1 MQVRKSARRRSGL
14 TGVSTL
20 VAAGM
25 LLSACTSANG
35 VGSNNSGSNGGWQTG
50 NVRFVHAGLAPA
62 HIDPAQVTD
71 LDSFTVARNIYDPL
85 VWTDSTGKII
95 PWLAT
100 KWSTSADSLSTSLTL
115 RSGVKFTDG
124 STFTSADVKASIDR
138 MIAMKAGQAGALLSS
153 IVSVDAADPQ
163 TAVIHT
169 RTPDPYLLT
178 HLTKVGIVSAAGV
191 AAHKTSSDPYAAS
204 WYDSHSDSTG
214 PYTLGTWDK
223 ATQITMLKNKAWW
236 KGWQPGSIDTVVDRF
251 VADSATRVQMV
262 QRGDADTT
270 ETWTIPDA
278 QRVGKQKGF
287 TLETVSTYDIDPV
300 ICLNTQKAPF
310 NNKLVRQ
317 AAQAAFDYN
326 SMVSYWKGQATIPGG
341 PMPNNF
347 PGAVQFPAYEQNL
360 ATAKSL
366 IAQSGVDLAAN
377 PITITMIAG
386 IQEFSVEATVFQQAL
401 EKAGFKVNIQS
412 LPVAQALGTLGKPQ
426 QAANAITLISSP
438 FTADPTLFLGNF
450 YLPDGGFNFS
460 YYNNPQVTDL
470 IGKARSSKDT
480 ATAQSYTQQAE
491 KIIQSDAP
499 TIWTAVPKTLVP
511 VPDYVKG
518 YSLAMDDFRWTM
530 YFWPIRIQAH

>member
-1 MQVRKSARRRSGL
+1 
-14 TGVSTL
+14 
-20 VAAGM
+20 M
-25 LLSACTSANG
+25 LLSACTSHSGAGGKNG
-35 VGSNNSGSNGGWQTG
+35 SSNGAWQTG
-50 NVRFVHAGLAPA
+50 NVRFVHAGLGPA

-71 LDSFTVARNIYDPL
+71 LDSFTVSRNIYDPL
-85 VWTDSTGKII
+85 VWTDPSGKII

-100 KWSTSADSLSTSLTL
+100 KWTTAADGLSTSFTL
-115 RSGVKFTDG
+115 RSAVKFTDG

-138 MIAMKAGQAGALLSS
+138 MIAMKAGQAGALLPS
-153 IVSVDAADPQ
+153 IASVDATDPQ
-163 TAVIHT
+163 TVVIHT

-191 AAHKTSSDPYAAS
+191 AAHKTSSDPHAAA

-223 ATQITMLKNKAWW
+223 ATQITMLKNKTWW

-251 VADSATRVQMV
+251 VPDSATRVQMV
-262 QRGDADTT
+262 QRGDADVT

-278 QRVGKQKGF
+278 ERVGKQKGF
-287 TLETVSTYDIDPV
+287 TLQTVSTYDIDPV
-300 ICLNTQKAPF
+300 ICLNTQTAPF

-317 AAQAAFDYN
+317 AAQAAFDYS

-347 PGAVQFPAYEQNL
+347 PDAVQFPAYEQNL
-360 ATAKSL
+360 AKAKSL

-377 PITITMIAG
+377 PITITVIAG
-386 IQEFSVEATVFQQAL
+386 VQEFSVEATVFQQSL
-401 EKAGFKVNIQS
+401 EKAGFKVKIQT
-412 LPVAQALGTLGKPQ
+412 LPGAQALGTLGKPQ

-450 YLPDGGFNFS
+450 YLPGAGFNFS

-480 ATAQSYTQQAE
+480 ATAQNYTQQAE

-499 TIWTAVPKTLVP
+499 AIWTAVPKTLVP